1 MTSYLVDAV
10 LLIALAFTS
19 IRVAGMHRELARLR
33 TYQGEFSSIVH
44 DTASAFDTVITAAH
58 DSTVN
63 LAQLAAVLN
72 SKIEQAHEAIAAL
85 DARCAQ
91 PPAVIKDNVV
101 AENPVCAGKER
112 QPSPD
117 FDAPA
122 GRQFRGSAP
131 AGE

>member
-10 LLIALAFTS
+10 LLLALAFTS

-44 DTASAFDTVITAAH
+44 ETASAFDTVITAAH

-72 SKIEQAHEAIAAL
+72 AKIDQAHEAIAAL
-85 DARCAQ
+85 DARNAQ
-91 PPAVIKDNVV
+91 SLSATKDAADADGPGPGNTKR
-101 AENPVCAGKER
+101 E
-112 QPSPD
+112 PSPEA
-117 FDAPA
+117 DAQA
-122 GRQFRGSAP
+122 SR
-131 AGE
+131 